1 MTKSFVNCGNQ
12 IGEVF
17 HGFHLPFTKGVKI
30 MLTKTS
36 MLIRILSISALVSL
50 FIIACTE
57 DTSKVVIY
65 PVSAQMDNN
74 GINVT
79 NSNNNATKNTMDL
92 AMSELARIHL
102 IAANEA
108 LMRGDTTAAFSQ
120 MNLAYLQFS
129 MLEMKDM
136 GRMNGTQMMKF
147 MQSGPERSSSASSS
161 SSGSKMMVPENC
173 IIIQGG
179 ILQCRDILTGS
190 YSLAK

>member
-1 MTKSFVNCGNQ
+1 
-12 IGEVF
+12 
-17 HGFHLPFTKGVKI
+17 
-30 MLTKTS
+30 MLTEVST
-36 MLIRILSISALVSL
+36 LIKILSISIAVLL
-50 FIIACTE
+50 FTMTSTG
-57 DTSKVVIY
+57 TSKVVIY

-74 GINVT
+74 SSNVT
-79 NSNNNATKNTMDL
+79 NSNNNNATKNTMDL

-108 LMRGDTTAAFSQ
+108 LMKGDTTAAFSQ

-136 GRMNGTQMMKF
+136 GRMNETQMMKF
-147 MQSGPERSSSASSS
+147 MQTGPEQSSTPSSSSAS
-161 SSGSKMMVPENC
+161 KMIVPENC

>member
-1 MTKSFVNCGNQ
+1 
-12 IGEVF
+12 
-17 HGFHLPFTKGVKI
+17 
-30 MLTKTS
+30 MLTKVST
-36 MLIRILSISALVSL
+36 LIKILSISVAVLL
-50 FIIACTE
+50 FTMTSI
-57 DTSKVVIY
+57 DTSRIVIY
-65 PVSAQMDNN
+65 PVSAQMDNS
-74 GINVT
+74 
-79 NSNNNATKNTMDL
+79 SNDNATKSTMDL

-108 LMRGDTTAAFSQ
+108 LMKGDTTAAFSQ

-136 GRMNGTQMMKF
+136 GRMNETQMMKF
-147 MQSGPERSSSASSS
+147 MQSGTEQSSTPSSSSA
-161 SSGSKMMVPENC
+161 SKMMVPENC

>member
-1 MTKSFVNCGNQ
+1 MTS
-12 IGEVF
+12 
-17 HGFHLPFTKGVKI
+17 TD
-30 MLTKTS
+30 TT
-36 MLIRILSISALVSL
+36 RI
-50 FIIACTE
+50 
-57 DTSKVVIY
+57 VIY
-65 PVSAQMDNN
+65 PVSAQMDNS
-74 GINVT
+74 
-79 NSNNNATKNTMDL
+79 SNDNATKSTMDL

-108 LMRGDTTAAFSQ
+108 LMKGDTTTAFSQ

-136 GRMNGTQMMKF
+136 GRLNETQMMKF
-147 MQSGPERSSSASSS
+147 MQSGTEQSSTPSSSA
-161 SSGSKMMVPENC
+161 SKMMVPENC

>member
-1 MTKSFVNCGNQ
+1 
-12 IGEVF
+12 
-17 HGFHLPFTKGVKI
+17 
-30 MLTKTS
+30 MLTKVST
-36 MLIRILSISALVSL
+36 LIKILSISVAVLL
-50 FIIACTE
+50 FTMTST
-57 DTSKVVIY
+57 DTSRIVIY

-74 GINVT
+74 
-79 NSNNNATKNTMDL
+79 SNDNATKSTMDL

-108 LMRGDTTAAFSQ
+108 LMKGNTTAAFSQ

-136 GRMNGTQMMKF
+136 GRLNETQMMKF
-147 MQSGPERSSSASSS
+147 MQSGTEQSSTPSSSSA
-161 SSGSKMMVPENC
+161 SKMMVPENC

>member
-12 IGEVF
+12 IVEVF

-36 MLIRILSISALVSL
+36 MLIRILSISALVLL
-50 FIIACTE
+50 FIISCT

-65 PVSAQMDNN
+65 PVYAQMGDNSSS
-74 GINVT
+74 NVP

-147 MQSGPERSSSASSS
+147 MQSTPERSSSPSSS
-161 SSGSKMMVPENC
+161 SASKMMVPENC

-179 ILQCRDILTGS
+179 VLQCRDILTGS